1 MTFLFKGIDFFPHD
15 TRWKIIEWRYVF
27 IGISWGLALL
37 SAILLMTRGLNY
49 GVDFKGG
56 SLVEV
61 QSKSGAIDIADL
73 RAKLDKLGIGDV
85 QVQAVGIGNEALIR
99 IAQQTPTKDLNEE
112 KVQAAANDKVKGALG
127 DKLEVR
133 RIEVVGP
140 TVSAEL
146 KRTGVIAVIASMFGI
161 LCYVWFR
168 FEWQF
173 AVAAIL
179 ALSHDVFITVG
190 MFSLLWY
197 EFDLS
202 VVAAILTLA
211 GYSINDTVVVFDRI
225 RENLRRYKRM
235 PLIELLNLSIN
246 ETLSRTVLTSVTT
259 ALAVLALYIFG
270 TAVIHGFSFAMLFG
284 IVIGTYSSIFVAAP
298 FLLLFGVKREWSGP
312 AVRSASKPAGSGSAD
327 KPARANVALNK

>member
-1 MTFLFKGIDFFPHD
+1 MKFLFKGVDFFPHD
-15 TRWKIIEWRYVF
+15 TRWKIIERRYIF
-27 IGISWGLALL
+27 IGVSWALTMLA
-37 SAILLMTRGLNY
+37 AVLLMARGLNY

-56 SLVEV
+56 SLIEV
-61 QSKSGAIDIADL
+61 QAKSGAIDIGDL
-73 RAKLDKLGIGDV
+73 RTKLDRLGIGDV
-85 QVQAVGIGNEALIR
+85 QVQAVGLGNEALIR
-99 IAQQTPTKDLNEE
+99 VAQQVPTKELNEE
-112 KVQAAANDKVKGALG
+112 KAQAAANEKVKGALG
-127 DKLEVR
+127 ENIEVR
-133 RIEVVGP
+133 RTEVVGP
-140 TVSAEL
+140 TVSTEL
-146 KRTGVIAVIASMFGI
+146 KRTGVIAVVASMFGI
-161 LCYVWFR
+161 LLYVWFR

-173 AVAAIL
+173 AVAAVL

-197 EFDLS
+197 EFDLA

-270 TAVIHGFSFAMLFG
+270 TPVIHGFSFAMLFG
-284 IVIGTYSSIFVAAP
+284 IIIGTYSSIFVAAP
-298 FLLLFGVKREWSGP
+298 FLLLFGVKREWAGP
-312 AVRSASKPAGSGSAD
+312 AVKASTKADGAD
-327 KPARANVALNK
+327 KPRRENVATK

>member
-1 MTFLFKGIDFFPHD
+1 MRFLFKGVDFFPHG
-15 TRWKIIEWRYVF
+15 TRWKIIERRYIF
-27 IGISWGLALL
+27 IGISWALAMLA
-37 SAILLMTRGLNY
+37 AILLMTRGLNY

-56 SLVEV
+56 SLIEV
-61 QSKSGAIDIADL
+61 QSKAGPIDVGEL
-73 RAKLDKLGIGDV
+73 RTKLDKLGIGDV
-85 QVQAVGIGNEALIR
+85 QVQGVGTGSEALIR
-99 IAQQTPTKDLNEE
+99 VAQQTSTKELSEE
-112 KVQAAANDKVKGALG
+112 KAQAAANDKVKGALDG
-127 DKLEVR
+127 KLEVR

-140 TVSAEL
+140 TVSSEL
-146 KRTGVIAVIASMFGI
+146 KRTGIIAVIASMFGI
-161 LCYVWFR
+161 LLYVWFR

-270 TAVIHGFSFAMLFG
+270 TSVIHGFSFAMLFG

-298 FLLLFGVKREWSGP
+298 FLLLFGVKR
-312 AVRSASKPAGSGSAD
+312 
-327 KPARANVALNK
+327 

>member
-1 MTFLFKGIDFFPHD
+1 MVARHPENAESGGAAHLQAASLLEDGQRPHMKFLFKGVDFFPHD
-15 TRWKIIEWRYVF
+15 TRWKIIERRYIF
-27 IGISWGLALL
+27 IGLSWGLAML
-37 SAILLMTRGLNY
+37 AAVLLMTRGLNY

-56 SLVEV
+56 SLIEV
-61 QSKSGAIDIADL
+61 QSKAGAIDIGDL
-73 RAKLDKLGIGDV
+73 RTKLDKLGIGDV
-85 QVQAVGIGNEALIR
+85 QVQAVGLGNEALIR
-99 IAQQTPTKDLNEE
+99 VAQQVPTKELNDE
-112 KVQAAANDKVKGALG
+112 KAQAAANDKVKGALG
-127 DKLEVR
+127 ENIEVR

-140 TVSAEL
+140 TVSSEL
-146 KRTGVIAVIASMFGI
+146 KRTGVIAVVASMFGI
-161 LCYVWFR
+161 LLYVWFR

-197 EFDLS
+197 EFDLA

-235 PLIELLNLSIN
+235 PMIELLNLSIN

-270 TAVIHGFSFAMLFG
+270 TQVIHGFSFAMLFG

-298 FLLLFGVKREWSGP
+298 FLLLFGV
-312 AVRSASKPAGSGSAD
+312 
-327 KPARANVALNK
+327 

>member
-1 MTFLFKGIDFFPHD
+1 MKFLFKGVDFFPHD
-15 TRWKIIEWRYVF
+15 TRWKIIERRYIF
-27 IGISWGLALL
+27 IGLSWGLAML
-37 SAILLMTRGLNY
+37 AAVLLMTRGLNY

-56 SLVEV
+56 SLIEV
-61 QSKSGAIDIADL
+61 QSKAGAIDIGDL
-73 RAKLDKLGIGDV
+73 RTKLDKLGIGDV
-85 QVQAVGIGNEALIR
+85 QVQAVGLGNEALIR
-99 IAQQTPTKDLNEE
+99 VAQQVPTKELNEE
-112 KVQAAANDKVKGALG
+112 KAQAAANDKVKGALG
-127 DKLEVR
+127 ENIEVR

-161 LCYVWFR
+161 LLYVWFR

-197 EFDLS
+197 EFDLA

-235 PLIELLNLSIN
+235 PMIELLNLSIN

-270 TAVIHGFSFAMLFG
+270 TQVIHGFSFAMLFG

-298 FLLLFGVKREWSGP
+298 FLLLFGVKRDWTGP
-312 AVRSASKPAGSGSAD
+312 AAKEPAKADAPGKTPRRENVASK
-327 KPARANVALNK
+327 

>member
-1 MTFLFKGIDFFPHD
+1 MSFLFKGVDFFPHD
-15 TRWKIIEWRYVF
+15 TRWKIIERRYIF
-27 IGISWGLALL
+27 IGASWALAML
-37 SAILLMTRGLNY
+37 ATVLLMTRGLNY

-56 SLVEV
+56 SLIEV
-61 QSKSGAIDIADL
+61 QSKAGAIDIGDL
-73 RAKLDKLGIGDV
+73 RVKLDKLGIGDV
-85 QVQAVGIGNEALIR
+85 QVQAVGLGNEALIR
-99 IAQQTPTKDLNEE
+99 VAQQVPTKELNEE
-112 KVQAAANDKVKGALG
+112 KVQAVANDKVKGALG
-127 DKLEVR
+127 GNLEVR

-146 KRTGVIAVIASMFGI
+146 NRTGVIAVIASMFGI
-161 LCYVWFR
+161 LLYVWFR

-197 EFDLS
+197 EFDLA

-270 TAVIHGFSFAMLFG
+270 TQVIHGFSFAMLFG

-298 FLLLFGVKREWSGP
+298 FLLLFGVKRDWTGAAAKEP
-312 AVRSASKPAGSGSAD
+312 AKPDAPGKTPRRENVASK
-327 KPARANVALNK
+327 